1 MNDFFFSEGNID
13 SISVMLKLPQPT
25 TYHKITAKRKE
36 FHEVYI
42 FPRYS
47 VFWLKNSL
55 PNPEYLSWK
64 FHEKYLKNI

>member
-1 MNDFFFSEGNID
+1 
-13 SISVMLKLPQPT
+13 MLKLPQPT